1 MPQLHNSMTQN
12 YLFTHGGTK
21 HLQYSILLEMV
32 VLLLEE
38 MRSEKEH
45 KDYQK
50 IHANG
55 SKEYR
60 GISNS

>member
-1 MPQLHNSMTQN
+1 M
-12 YLFTHGGTK
+12 
-21 HLQYSILLEMV
+21 QYSILLEMV

-45 KDYQK
+45 KDYQN
-50 IHANG
+50 IRANG

-60 GISNS
+60 GVNNS